1 MLEVS
6 DSLNMHQGD
15 SKPWDKGISKADS
28 VVRGRFG
35 AKSEKVIFFFK
46 LNLFFGLLRR
56 QHIIVQKENLERDE
70 IGFKF
75 CLLLHCCVKG
85 FVRSTEP

>member
-46 LNLFFGLLRR
+46 LNLFL
-56 QHIIVQKENLERDE
+56 DY
-70 IGFKF
+70 
-75 CLLLHCCVKG
+75 
-85 FVRSTEP
+85 